1 MAATTDKRSV
11 SLHPLMWTV
20 IGLTIASF
28 ALLLIA
34 LLLPP
39 QGEVHPSV
47 LKGLAI
53 ITADIALV
61 NFAYAI
67 VTNKVATFRHGKTT
81 ATVGTAKKSKSK
93 LKNEPQNI

>member
-1 MAATTDKRSV
+1 MATEKRT
-11 SLHPLMWTV
+11 LHPLMWAV
-20 IGLTIASF
+20 IGLTAASVI
-28 ALLLIA
+28 LLLVG

-39 QGEVHPSV
+39 QGEVHPSL

-67 VTNKVATFRHGKTT
+67 VSNKVATFKHGKTT
-81 ATVGTAKKSKSK
+81 ATVGTRNAKKA
-93 LKNEPQNI
+93 

>member
-1 MAATTDKRSV
+1 MKATNLPPIVWAIIALSV
-11 SLHPLMWTV
+11 ASL
-20 IGLTIASF
+20 
-28 ALLLIA
+28 ALFLVA

-53 ITADIALV
+53 MTANIALV

-67 VTNKVATFRHGKTT
+67 ATNKVATFKHGKTT
-81 ATVGTAKKSKSK
+81 ATVGATKKIKPK
-93 LKNEPQNI
+93 KTDA

>member
-1 MAATTDKRSV
+1 MKKNLPPIVWAIIALSV
-11 SLHPLMWTV
+11 ASL
-20 IGLTIASF
+20 
-28 ALLLIA
+28 ALFLVA

-53 ITADIALV
+53 MTANIALV

-67 VTNKVATFRHGKTT
+67 ATNKVATFKHGKTT
-81 ATVGTAKKSKSK
+81 ATVGTAKKAKPKKSDA
-93 LKNEPQNI
+93 

>member
-1 MAATTDKRSV
+1 MATDKRT
-11 SLHPLMWTV
+11 LHPLMWAV
-20 IGLTIASF
+20 IGLTAASVV
-28 ALLLIA
+28 LLLVG

-39 QGEVHPSV
+39 QGEVHPSL

-67 VTNKVATFRHGKTT
+67 VSNKVATFKHGKTT
-81 ATVGTAKKSKSK
+81 ATVGVRKTKS
-93 LKNEPQNI
+93 EA